1 MPAENMD
8 SAKIIP
14 GWDGLITYNLLARV
28 LAMIADNLAF
38 EGCWKTPASLMI
50 LSQIKK

>member
-14 GWDGLITYNLLARV
+14 GWDGLITYNLLAGV

-50 LSQIKK
+50 LGQIKK